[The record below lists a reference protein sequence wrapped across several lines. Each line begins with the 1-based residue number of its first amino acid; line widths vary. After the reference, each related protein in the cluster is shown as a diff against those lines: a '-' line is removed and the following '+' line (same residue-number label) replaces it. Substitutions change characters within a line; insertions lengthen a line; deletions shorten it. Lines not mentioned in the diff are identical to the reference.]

1 VLFVAWQVYYTA
13 KVVPSTVQRREAV
26 QARNT
31 YFALD
36 VPEKVMQQM
45 QVWHAD
51 KVFVLRSLQKCT
63 EITTSDRVS
72 HYYFL
77 QELENLR
84 AMDTQKSRQA
94 LATRASTA
102 DAAKSRTMEDV
113 KAMNR

>member
-51 KVFVLRSLQKCT
+51 KDLS
-63 EITTSDRVS
+63 
-72 HYYFL
+72 
-77 QELENLR
+77 
-84 AMDTQKSRQA
+84 
-94 LATRASTA
+94 
-102 DAAKSRTMEDV
+102 
-113 KAMNR
+113 

>member
-1 VLFVAWQVYYTA
+1 VLVVAWQVYYTA

-51 KVFVLRSLQKCT
+51 KDLS
-63 EITTSDRVS
+63 
-72 HYYFL
+72 
-77 QELENLR
+77 
-84 AMDTQKSRQA
+84 
-94 LATRASTA
+94 
-102 DAAKSRTMEDV
+102 
-113 KAMNR
+113 